1 MNIYIGNLSRDVTE
15 VELRQQFEPFG
26 KVDTASIVT
35 DRRGVSKGFG
45 FIEMD
50 SPEEGQ
56 AAIEALKGQMLD
68 GRTMD
73 IVESNPTSKGK
84 KGGFKKGGKKRRRF

>member
-15 VELRQQFEPFG
+15 IELRQQFEKFG
-26 KVDTASIVT
+26 RVDSASVVK

-45 FIEMD
+45 FVEMD
-50 SPEEGQ
+50 SSDEGQ

-73 IVESNPTSKGK
+73 IVESNPPSKGK
-84 KGGFKKGGKKRRRF
+84 KGFKGGKKRRRF

>member
-1 MNIYIGNLSRDVTE
+1 MNIYIGNLSRDITE
-15 VELRQQFEPFG
+15 VELREQFEKFG
-26 KVDTASIVT
+26 RVDSASVVT

-45 FIEMD
+45 FVEMD
-50 SPEEGQ
+50 SSDEGQ

-73 IVESNPTSKGK
+73 IVESNPPSKGK
-84 KGGFKKGGKKRRRF
+84 KGFKGGKKRRRF

>member
-15 VELRQQFEPFG
+15 VELRQQFEKFG
-26 KVDTASIVT
+26 RVDSASVVK

-45 FIEMD
+45 FIVMD

-56 AAIEALKGQMLD
+56 AAINTLKGQMLN

-73 IVESNPTSKGK
+73 IVESNPPSKSK
-84 KGGFKKGGKKRRRF
+84 KGGFKGGGKKRRRF